1 MRNLTLFLGLISL
14 FCACSGLRKEK
25 VDLIVH
31 NATIYT
37 VNETFEQKEAIAI
50 ANDTIVAI
58 GAEHEILNRFQS
70 KRIIDARQQF
80 VYPGF
85 IDAHCHFT
93 GYAEGLLRLNLVG
106 TKSWE
111 ECIQR
116 LKEYQSIHPDMQWLV
131 GRGWDQNDWENA
143 NFPNKTALDE
153 LFPNTPVLLRR
164 IDGHAAVA
172 NEAAL
177 AAAGINVNSSIE
189 GGAFIIE
196 DGQLTGVLI
205 DRAVDLV
212 IKKIPPTTSE
222 QKKASLQQAESNCFK
237 AGITSLVDAGLKR
250 PAIELLNTLYSNN
263 ELNIRQYVML
273 ADDQLTLEYYLPNG
287 IIKMPSLHIR
297 SVKTYVDGALGS
309 RGAALLEPY
318 SDSPTESGFLL
329 YASTHFDSLAKVVH
343 EAGFQLNA
351 HCIGDSANRYALNL
365 YGKILG
371 GTNDDRWR
379 IEHAQ
384 VVHPDDIAKY
394 RAFNIIPSVQPTHA
408 TSDMYWAEER
418 LGSERIH
425 SAYAFKTLKDQN
437 GMIALGTDF
446 PVEDID
452 PLKTFYASVFRV
464 DDQLYP
470 TGGFLP
476 EQQLSRE
483 SALKGMTIW
492 AAIAQFEEEEKG
504 SLEIGKLGDLVILNR
519 DLMKINAEDFHQVEV
534 VTTVVGDSVVYEK

>member
-1 MRNLTLFLGLISL
+1 MRNLLLSLGLISFL
-14 FCACSGLRKEK
+14 SACSGLRKEQ

-50 ANDTIVAI
+50 SNDTIVAI

-93 GYAEGLLRLNLVG
+93 GYAEGLLRLNLIG

-111 ECIQR
+111 ECIER

-131 GRGWDQNDWENA
+131 GRGWDQNDWKEA
-143 NFPNKTALDE
+143 VFPDRAILDK

-164 IDGHAAVA
+164 IDGHAAIA
-172 NEAAL
+172 NGAAL
-177 AAAGINVNSSIE
+177 KAAGININSSIE
-189 GGAFIIE
+189 GGAFIVE
-196 DGQLTGVLI
+196 NGQLTGVLI
-205 DRAVDLV
+205 DRAVDIV
-212 IKKIPPTTSE
+212 VDKIPPHTAT
-222 QKKASLQQAESNCFK
+222 QKKAALQQAESNCFE

-250 PAIELLNTLYSNN
+250 PAIEFLDTLYDHN
-263 ELNIRQYVML
+263 ELSIRQYIML
-273 ADDQLTLEYYLPNG
+273 ADDQSTLEYYLPNG
-287 IIKMPSLHIR
+287 IIKKPFLHIR

-318 SDSPTESGFLL
+318 SDSPNESGFFL
-329 YASTHFDSLAKVVH
+329 YALSHFDSLAKTVH

-365 YGKILG
+365 FGKVLG

-384 VVHPDDIAKY
+384 VVHPDDVSKY

-437 GMIALGTDF
+437 GMIPLGTDF
-446 PVEDID
+446 PVEAIN
-452 PLKTFYASVFRV
+452 PLKTFYASVFRM

-476 EQQLSRE
+476 KQQLSRE
-483 SALKGMTIW
+483 STLKGMTIW
-492 AAIAQFEEEEKG
+492 AAISQFEEEEKG
-504 SLEIGKLGDLVILNR
+504 SLEVGKLGDLVILNR
-519 DLMKINAEDFHQVEV
+519 DLMKVSAEDFHQVEV
-534 VTTVVGDSVVYEK
+534 MTTVVGDSVVYEK